1 MEKIKYVVGDGT
13 FGFNPLSGKSAKVPM
28 DLKWTDVRKKMKVNT
43 NNLVSMELSGKPYDP
58 VKISISSVSNRDMRL
73 DMDKAYAKTF
83 PLQGVSLQ
91 YFALEERKRQEV
103 PKNKAL
109 KITLK
114 PN

>member
-1 MEKIKYVVGDGT
+1 MEKIKSAVGDGT
-13 FGFNPLSGKSAKVPM
+13 FSFNPVSGKSAQVPM

-58 VKISISSVSNRDMRL
+58 VKISITSVSNRDMRL

-103 PKNKAL
+103 PKNNAL
-109 KITLK
+109 KIILK